1 MATIATIVSQQF
13 SEASIGGQSQMQI
26 IWRVQSSTALN
37 ASSGADLK
45 VIRDATCGAPL
56 SVIPGGS
63 FGTSTMVST
72 LRLRSC
78 KIMPLANGQ
87 GKVWE
92 VLGMYTSMYY
102 WASPPGGTAGPM
114 LPVETEVQSSER
126 TAHSWRTSPTLGG
139 YGVGPTWAYGISYDI
154 GGDKVDSGGKPV
166 ETPINQE
173 TYKVS
178 LVFDSSQMPVGIAN
192 DYLSTNQGKWNST
205 DFLYFGTKQV
215 ICTGG
220 NITHIADEYWRATFI
235 FLYDYWSNC
244 SQIPE
249 FDNDGRPK
257 LDGSSPAHAKNVFWQ
272 GEKRDNIDHNNIFN
286 LSPYPTLAKQSAKE
300 GTFLTFP

>member
-1 MATIATIVSQQF
+1 MAVVATIVSQQF
-13 SEASIGGQSQMQI
+13 SEAAIGGQSQMQI
-26 IWRVQSSTALN
+26 IWRVQSSTAL
-37 ASSGADLK
+37 SMSTGADLK
-45 VIRDATCGAPL
+45 SIRDATGGAPL
-56 SVIPGGS
+56 SVLPGGT
-63 FGTSTMVST
+63 FGTSSMVST
-72 LRLRSC
+72 LRLRSL
-78 KIMPLANGQ
+78 KIMPLAQGQ
-87 GKVWE
+87 GKVFE
-92 VLGMYTSMYY
+92 VLGMYSSMYY
-102 WASPPGGTAGPM
+102 WASPPSGATGLM
-114 LPVETEVQSSER
+114 LPVETDVQSGER
-126 TAHSWRTSPTLGG
+126 TAHSWRTSVSLSG
-139 YGVGPTWAYGISYDI
+139 YGVGPTFAYGISYDI

-178 LVFDSSQMPVGIAN
+178 IVFDSSQFTIGVAN
-192 DYLSTNQGKWNST
+192 DYLGTAQGKWNST
-205 DFLYFGTKQV
+205 DFLYFGSKQV

-220 NITHIADEYWRATFI
+220 NITHISDEYWRATFI

-272 GEKRDNIDHNNIFN
+272 GEKRDSIDHNLIFN
-286 LSPYPTLAKQSAKE
+286 LSPNPTLAKQNAKE